1 MLRDH
6 PQTATVGRFAPSPTG
21 DLHFGSLLAAVA
33 SYAQAKVSG
42 GQWLLRIEDI
52 DPPRE
57 VPGSAARIVADLQ
70 RFGMHSDSPV
80 LYQSTRTA
88 AYRDALQ
95 ELLDRGLAFWCG
107 CSRSDLPQSGVYPG
121 TCRNGLPPGKRRR
134 VVRLRVDPEPVRFT
148 DQVQGEVA
156 ESLPQTVGD
165 FVIWRADGLPA
176 YQLAVVVDDAFQHIT
191 EVVRGADLLAS
202 TARQIQL
209 QRGLGLPTPRYAH
222 HPVAVGTD
230 GHKLSKRTSS
240 DPVRAMSP
248 ANSLQAALR
257 FLGQPCP
264 TGAGLDLD
272 GTWRWALDNWSLPRV
287 PRLFEIPLRMGL

>member
-1 MLRDH
+1 MPQDH
-6 PQTATVGRFAPSPTG
+6 PGTATAGRFAPSPTG

-33 SYAQAKVSG
+33 SFAQAKVSG

-70 RFGMHSDSPV
+70 WFGMHSDRPV
-80 LYQSTRTA
+80 LYQSTRMAT
-88 AYRDALQ
+88 YRNALQ
-95 ELLDRGLAFWCG
+95 ELLDRGLAYWCG
-107 CSRSDLPQSGVYPG
+107 CSRSELPQSGVYAG
-121 TCRNGLPPGKRRR
+121 TCRNGLPGGKRRR
-134 VVRLRVDPEPVRFT
+134 VVRLKVEPEPVRFT
-148 DQVQGEVA
+148 DQVQGDVTV
-156 ESLPQTVGD
+156 SLQQSVGD

-176 YQLAVVVDDAFQHIT
+176 YQLAVVVDDAFQQIT

-209 QRGLGLPTPRYAH
+209 QRGLGLLTPRYAH
-222 HPVAVGTD
+222 HPVAVGAD

-240 DPVRAMSP
+240 DPVRTTPPVS
-248 ANSLQAALR
+248 SLQAALR

-264 TGAGLDLD
+264 TGAGLNLD
-272 GTWRWALDNWSLPRV
+272 GTWRWALDHWSPSRV
-287 PRLFEIPLRMGL
+287 PRQLEIPLRMGL

>member
-1 MLRDH
+1 LI
-6 PQTATVGRFAPSPTG
+6 
-21 DLHFGSLLAAVA
+21 AAVA
-33 SYAQAKVSG
+33 SYAQAKAAG

-70 RFGMHSDSPV
+70 RFGMRSDSPV
-80 LYQSTRTA
+80 LYQSKRTE
-88 AYRDALQ
+88 AYRHASQ
-95 ELLDRGLAFWCG
+95 QLLDRGLAYWCG
-107 CSRSDLPQSGVYPG
+107 CSRSELPQSGVYPG
-121 TCRNGLPPGKRRR
+121 TCRNGLPGDKRRR
-134 VVRLRVDPEPVRFT
+134 VVRLRVNPEPVRFI
-148 DQVQGEVA
+148 DRVQGEVTT
-156 ESLPQTVGD
+156 SLPQTVGD

-209 QRGLGLPTPRYAH
+209 QRDLGLPTPRYAH
-222 HPVAVGTD
+222 HPVAVGPD
-230 GHKLSKRTSS
+230 GHKLSKRTSA
-240 DPVRAMSP
+240 DPVRAASP
-248 ANSLQAALR
+248 ENSLQTALR

-272 GTWRWALDNWSLPRV
+272 GIWRWTLDNWRLSRV
-287 PRLFEIPLRMGL
+287 PRQLEIPLRMGL